1 MYLVPYWSRLI
12 PGQGKKIKMEE
23 KKFDL
28 NSLIGFV
35 LLGAIMIYYFY
46 TNQPTPEQIAEKKA
60 EQVQDSID
68 KLNPVTQ
75 PENAVYEQKVEQVPI
90 NPSDSLAFA
99 QSKNRLGDFA
109 YSAGLASATDHETVI
124 ENDLVKITVSNKGGQ
139 ITEVL
144 LKNFKTYNMLPLYVI
159 KDQNASLNLSFA
171 TQDNR
176 NLQTKDLYF
185 EPNVSTNGDNQVL
198 SMRLKVAADRY
209 LEYRYELKPNDY
221 MLDFAIR
228 TQGMETA
235 INTSQ
240 AINLDWQLKSF
251 RTEKSVK
258 YENQYTDL
266 RYLQN
271 GEFEYMNA
279 MSDEDEEDVDNLNW
293 VAFKQQFFTSI
304 LIAEDKFESAKL
316 ISKNLVQNEDID
328 TIYTKKY
335 EAFIPLQAKNG
346 ELAYNMNMYYGP
358 VDYEVLSKY
367 EGQQLDRIVSLGW
380 GIFRW
385 INKFVFIPVF
395 SFLSSFIGNFG
406 IVIIL
411 MTIVVRIIMSPVVYK
426 SYLSS
431 AKMKVL
437 RPEMQE
443 INEKFK
449 GKENAMKRQQETM
462 AIQRKAGVNPLSGC
476 IPALIQMPVFFAL
489 FRFFPANIDIRQ
501 NGFLWADDLSAYD
514 EVLQLPFKIPF
525 YGDHVSLFPILA
537 SVAIFFYMQMTQSQ
551 QMNMQQPQQEGMPD
565 MQKMMKMMMWF
576 SPIMMMFFFNSY
588 ASSLSLYYFVSNL
601 LTIVI
606 MLVIKHF
613 IIDEDKI
620 HAQIQ
625 ENKKRPEKKKSAFRQ
640 RLDDAMKQA
649 QEQQAQKKR

>member
-1 MYLVPYWSRLI
+1 
-12 PGQGKKIKMEE
+12 
-23 KKFDL
+23 
-28 NSLIGFV
+28 
-35 LLGAIMIYYFY
+35 MIWYFY
-46 TNQPTPEQIAEKKA
+46 MNQPTPEELERQKTERI
-60 EQVQDSID
+60 QDSIQQAQPQMQTSEPIAD
-68 KLNPVTQ
+68 PVK
-75 PENAVYEQKVEQVPI
+75 EGFALS
-90 NPSDSLAFA
+90 SDSTVMAET
-99 QSKNRLGDFA
+99 QSRLGMFA
-109 YSAGLASATDHETVI
+109 FSSSLPSATDNETI
-124 ENDLVKITVSNKGGQ
+124 LENDLVRVKVSNKGGQ

-144 LKNFKTYNMLPLYVI
+144 LKEFKTYDQKPLYVI
-159 KDQNASLNLSFA
+159 KDQNARFNIEFA

-185 EPNVSTNGDNQVL
+185 EPELTQNGDNQVL
-198 SMRLKVAADRY
+198 SMKLKVSSDRY
-209 LEYRYELKPNDY
+209 LEYRYELEPDNY
-221 MLDFAIR
+221 MLGFALR
-228 TQGMETA
+228 SQGMEGA
-235 INTSQ
+235 INSSEP
-240 AINLDWQLKSF
+240 INLDWRLRSF

-266 RYLQN
+266 RYLQD

-279 MSDEDEEDVDNLNW
+279 MSDEDEEEAREVDW
-293 VAFKQQFFTSI
+293 IAFKQQFFTSV
-304 LIAEDKFESAKL
+304 LLTDEPFESAQL
-316 ISKNLVQNEDID
+316 RSVNLVEDEDID
-328 TIYTKKY
+328 TVFTKQY
-335 EAFIPLQAKNG
+335 QAVIPLESRNG
-346 ELAYNMNMYYGP
+346 ELDYSMNMYYGP
-358 VDYEVLSKY
+358 VDYAVLSTYKDR
-367 EGQQLDRIVSLGW
+367 QLDRIVSLGW

-395 SFLSSFIGNFG
+395 SVLSSIIGNYG

-437 RPEMQE
+437 RPEMVE
-443 INEKFK
+443 INEKLP

-462 AIQRKAGVNPLSGC
+462 ALQRKAGVNPLSGC

-501 NGFLWADDLSAYD
+501 HGFLWADDLSAYD

-551 QMNMQQPQQEGMPD
+551 QMSMQQPQQEGMPD

-601 LTIVI
+601 LTIAI
-606 MLVIKHF
+606 MLTIKHF

-625 ENKKRPEKKKSAFRQ
+625 ENKKRPAKKKSAFRQ

-649 QEQQAQKKR
+649 QEQQEKQRKVRK

>member
-1 MYLVPYWSRLI
+1 
-12 PGQGKKIKMEE
+12 MEE
-23 KKFDL
+23 KKFDI

-35 LLGAIMIYYFY
+35 LLGAIMIWYFY
-46 TNQPTPEQIAEKKA
+46 MNQPTPEQLEAQKA
-60 EQVQDSID
+60 EQIKDSLASVAKEEAGSKTLDLTAEEGI
-68 KLNPVTQ
+68 
-75 PENAVYEQKVEQVPI
+75 EM
-90 NPSDSLAFA
+90 SDSLVDAELR
-99 QSKNRLGDFA
+99 NRLGVFA
-109 YSAGLASATDHETVI
+109 YGASLPSAREGETVL
-124 ENDLVKITVSNKGGQ
+124 ENELVRIKVANQGGQ
-139 ITEVL
+139 ISEIL
-144 LKNFKTYNMLPLYVI
+144 LKNYQTFNKLPLYLVR
-159 KDQNASLNLSFA
+159 DNNASFNISFA

-176 NLQTKDLYF
+176 NLQTKDLFF
-185 EPNVSTNGDNQVL
+185 EPTLSSNGENQVL
-198 SMRLKVAADRY
+198 SMKLKVAADRY
-209 LEYRYELKPNDY
+209 LEYRYELKPDDY

-228 TQGMETA
+228 SVGMENA
-235 INTSQ
+235 VNTTQ
-240 AINLDWQLKSF
+240 AINLDWQLKSL

-258 YENQYTDL
+258 YENQYTDI

-279 MSDEDEEDVDNLNW
+279 MSEEDEEEAENVGW
-293 VAFKQQFFTSI
+293 MAFKQQFFTSV
-304 LIAEDKFESAKL
+304 LINEDKFESARL
-316 ISKNLVQNEDID
+316 VSKNMVQDEYVD
-328 TIYTKKY
+328 TVYTKQY
-335 EAFIPLQAKNG
+335 LASIPLQARNG
-346 ELAYNMNMYYGP
+346 ELNYNMQMYYGP
-358 VDYEVLSKY
+358 VDYAVLSQYK
-367 EGQQLDRIVSLGW
+367 GKQLDRIVSLGW

-385 INKFVFIPVF
+385 INKYVFIPVF
-395 SFLSSFIGNFG
+395 TMLSSFIGNYG

-443 INEKFK
+443 INDKFP
-449 GKENAMKRQQETM
+449 GKDNAMKRQQETM
-462 AIQRKAGVNPLSGC
+462 ALQRKAGVNPLSGC

-501 NGFLWADDLSAYD
+501 HGFLWADDLSAYD
-514 EVLQLPFKIPF
+514 EVLKLPFKIPF

-565 MQKMMKMMMWF
+565 MQKMMKMMMWL

-601 LTIVI
+601 LTIGI
-606 MLVIKHF
+606 MLVIKEF

-640 RLDDAMKQA
+640 RLDEAMKQA
-649 QEQQAQKKR
+649 QEQQEKQRKPKR

>member
-1 MYLVPYWSRLI
+1 
-12 PGQGKKIKMEE
+12 MEE

-46 TNQPTPEQIAEKKA
+46 TNQPTQEELAKQKL

-68 KLNPVTQ
+68 KLTPVAEQ
-75 PENAVYEQKVEQVPI
+75 NDVMYEKVEQAPV
-90 NPSDSLAFA
+90 NPSDSVALSRA
-99 QSKNRLGDFA
+99 QNSLGAFA
-109 YSAGLASATDHETVI
+109 YSAGLPSATDAATVI
-124 ENDLVKITVSNKGGQ
+124 ENELVKITISNKGGQ

-144 LKNFKTYNMLPLYVI
+144 LKNFETYDKLPLYII

-176 NLQTKDLYF
+176 NLQTKNLYF
-185 EPNVSTNGDNQVL
+185 EPSLSSNGDNQVL
-198 SMRLKVAADRY
+198 SMKLKVAADRY
-209 LEYRYELKPNDY
+209 LEYRYELKPEDY
-221 MLDFAIR
+221 MLDFSIR
-228 TQGMETA
+228 TQGMDRA

-266 RYLQN
+266 RYLEN
-271 GEFEYMNA
+271 GTFEYMNA
-279 MSDEDEEDVDNLNW
+279 MSDEDEEDVINLNW
-293 VAFKQQFFTSI
+293 VAFKQQFFTSV
-304 LIAEDKFESAKL
+304 LLAEDKFESAKL
-316 ISKNLVQNEDID
+316 ISKNLVANEDID

-335 EAFIPLQAKNG
+335 EAYIPLVAKNG
-346 ELAYNMNMYYGP
+346 ELDYNMNMYYGP
-358 VDYEVLSKY
+358 VDYTVLSKY
-367 EGQQLDRIVSLGW
+367 EGKQLDRIVSLGW

-443 INEKFK
+443 INEKLK

-462 AIQRKAGVNPLSGC
+462 ALQRKAGVNPLSGC

-525 YGDHVSLFPILA
+525 Y
-537 SVAIFFYMQMTQSQ
+537 
-551 QMNMQQPQQEGMPD
+551 
-565 MQKMMKMMMWF
+565 
-576 SPIMMMFFFNSY
+576 
-588 ASSLSLYYFVSNL
+588 
-601 LTIVI
+601 
-606 MLVIKHF
+606 
-613 IIDEDKI
+613 
-620 HAQIQ
+620 
-625 ENKKRPEKKKSAFRQ
+625 
-640 RLDDAMKQA
+640 
-649 QEQQAQKKR
+649 

>member
-1 MYLVPYWSRLI
+1 MRWA
-12 PGQGKKIKMEE
+12 KKTKMEE

-46 TNQPTPEQIAEKKA
+46 TNQPTQEELAQKKI
-60 EQVQDSID
+60 EQVQDSIE
-68 KLNPVTQ
+68 KLRPVAQ
-75 PENAVYEQKVEQVPI
+75 ENDAVFEKVEQAPI
-90 NPSDSLAFA
+90 NPSDSVAYA
-99 QSKNRLGDFA
+99 QAQNSLGAFA
-109 YSAGLASATDHETVI
+109 YSAGLSSATDAVTVI
-124 ENDLVKITVSNKGGQ
+124 ENDLVRITVSNKGGQ
-139 ITEVL
+139 VTEVL
-144 LKNFKTYNMLPLYVI
+144 MKNFKTYNMLPLYIV
-159 KDQNASLNLSFA
+159 KDHNSLLNLSFA

-176 NLQTKDLYF
+176 NLQTKNLYF
-185 EPNVSTNGDNQVL
+185 EPTLTKNGDNQVL
-198 SMRLKVAADRY
+198 SMKLKVEANRY
-209 LEYRYELKPNDY
+209 LEYRYELKPDEY
-221 MLDFAIR
+221 MLDFGIR
-228 TQGMETA
+228 TQGMERA

-240 AINLDWQLKSF
+240 AINLEWQLKSF

-266 RYLQN
+266 RYLEN
-271 GEFEYMNA
+271 GSFEYMNA
-279 MSDEDEEDVDNLNW
+279 MSDEDEEDVTDLNW
-293 VAFKQQFFTSI
+293 VAFKQQFFTSV
-304 LIAEDKFESAKL
+304 LLAEDKFESAKL
-316 ISKNLVQNEDID
+316 ISKNLVVDEDID
-328 TIYTKKY
+328 TTYTKKY
-335 EAFIPLQAKNG
+335 EAYIPLQAKNG
-346 ELAYNMNMYYGP
+346 ELDYNMNLYYGP
-358 VDYEVLSKY
+358 VDYKVLSKY
-367 EGQQLDRIVSLGW
+367 EGKQLDRIVSLGW

-443 INEKFK
+443 INEKHK
-449 GKENAMKRQQETM
+449 GKEKAMKRQQETM
-462 AIQRKAGVNPLSGC
+462 ALQRKAGVNPLSGC

-489 FRFFPANIDIRQ
+489 FRFFPSNIDIRQ

-537 SVAIFFYMQMTQSQ
+537 SIAIFFYMQMTQSQ

-576 SPIMMMFFFNSY
+576 SPIMMMFFFNTY

-601 LTIVI
+601 LTIII

-613 IIDEDKI
+613 IIDENKI
-620 HAQIQ
+620 HANIQ

-640 RLDDAMKQA
+640 KIDDAMKQA
-649 QEQQAQKKR
+649 QVQQENQKKGKK

>member
-1 MYLVPYWSRLI
+1 
-12 PGQGKKIKMEE
+12 MEE

-35 LLGAIMIYYFY
+35 LLGAIMIWYFY
-46 TNQPTPEQIAEKKA
+46 NNQPTPEQIATQKA
-60 EQVQDSID
+60 EQVQDSINR
-68 KLNPVTQ
+68 LSPVSNTNDAVVQ
-75 PENAVYEQKVEQVPI
+75 SPENTTVSPT
-90 NPSDSLAFA
+90 DSLSYT
-99 QSKNRLGDFA
+99 QTQNRLGAFA
-109 YSAGLASATDHETVI
+109 YSASLPSARDHETLL
-124 ENDLVKITVSNKGGQ
+124 ENEFVSIKVSNKGGQ

-144 LKNFKTYNMLPLYVI
+144 LKNYKTYNKLPLYII

-176 NLQTKDLYF
+176 NLQTKDLFF
-185 EPNVSTNGDNQVL
+185 EPTLTQNGDNQVL
-198 SMRLKVAADRY
+198 SMKLKVSADKY
-209 LEYRYELKPNDY
+209 LEYRYELKPDDY

-228 TQGMETA
+228 SQGMETA

-240 AINLDWQLKSF
+240 NISLDWQLKSY

-266 RYLQN
+266 RYLEN
-271 GEFEYMNA
+271 GAFEYMNA
-279 MSDEDEEDVDNLNW
+279 MSDEDEEDVIGLNW
-293 VAFKQQFFTSI
+293 VSFKQQFFTSV

-316 ISKNLVQNEDID
+316 ISKNLVKDEDID
-328 TIYTKKY
+328 TVYTKQY
-335 EAFIPLQAKNG
+335 AAYIPLQAKNG
-346 ELAYNMNMYYGP
+346 ELDYNMNMYYGP

-385 INKFVFIPVF
+385 INKYVFIPVF
-395 SFLSSFIGNFG
+395 AFLSSFIGNFG

-443 INEKFK
+443 INDKLK

-462 AIQRKAGVNPLSGC
+462 ALQRKAGVNPLSGC

-489 FRFFPANIDIRQ
+489 FRFFPANIEIRQ
-501 NGFLWADDLSAYD
+501 KGFLWADDLSAYD

-551 QMNMQQPQQEGMPD
+551 QMNMQQPTQEGMPD

-601 LTIVI
+601 LTIII

-625 ENKKRPEKKKSAFRQ
+625 ENKKKPEKKKSAFREK
-640 RLDDAMKQA
+640 LDSAMKQA
-649 QEQQAQKKR
+649 QQQQELKKKGR